1 MSTAQLTREEAQR
14 QIDELRRHIASLEP
28 QAIPIPNDIKVGD
41 TVILNNG
48 ERRKVTYIHGI
59 DYNDPRIH
67 VSCKD
72 QADDKGLA
80 VVNMRTGR
88 SWGGHCDDEWVVTIE
103 RKQPKYR
110 MWLPSEIPIGYMAK
124 QVGVDV
130 VGMITG
136 VVGDNHD
143 CAYIAQL
150 PNIYR
155 GNFQQ
160 YHVAPPGPIGTAN
173 WQPAGV
179 LIED

>member
-1 MSTAQLTREEAQR
+1 MSQFPSTLTKQEAQR
-14 QIDELRRHIASLEP
+14 QIDELKRHIESIQEQPAT
-28 QAIPIPNDIKVGD
+28 IPNNIKIGD

-48 ERRKVTYIHGI
+48 ERREVTEIYGL
-59 DYNDPRIH
+59 DYGNPRIH
-67 VSCKD
+67 INYND
-72 QADDKGLA
+72 RNDLA
-80 VVNMRTGR
+80 VVNMNTGR
-88 SWGGHCDDEWVVTIE
+88 SWGGGCESKWVVAIE